1 LRSKE
6 SEKKK
11 TNSYIKLREK
21 KIYFK
26 LIFILINFSYGQRVK
41 LALISIINYYNSCNM
56 TDNMQSIDFS
66 IKPTLSAYNDKYFSS
81 LISDHLTDANNSE
94 EFYNKLVE
102 LKNEQKKTLLY
113 MQELYNQKQVLKG
126 EIAKSEHSLM
136 DLKASTG
143 YPIKNDEN
151 YKYNLSTISAYETR
165 PYAIESA
172 KDEQVFTSNEKSSK
186 HDLTSSKPPIPQR
199 SSTVTFQNV
208 KSDAMY
214 EDISDDLKRI
224 EKIWNEFSLNDN
236 NTNSNHD
243 LKSIEFNQRFEKINT
258 RKTDKK
264 GVKKSSRP
272 SSAQVEWVPKV
283 TIPEP
288 FSMSIR
294 EKVKADNKK
303 ITLTR
308 ELQDEREKRI
318 EAEIR
323 ECKRKFKATPIP
335 AHVQLPLYEKKI
347 AEEKLRKLRLKEASK
362 EYLEKNSKPFNL
374 TDAKKTSLRERR
386 HSFTE
391 GESNK
396 TDRAEF
402 AANPLPNFYFED
414 DEFVTQK

>member
-1 LRSKE
+1 
-6 SEKKK
+6 
-11 TNSYIKLREK
+11 
-21 KIYFK
+21 
-26 LIFILINFSYGQRVK
+26 
-41 LALISIINYYNSCNM
+41 M
-56 TDNMQSIDFS
+56 TENMQSIDFS

-81 LISDHLTDANNSE
+81 LISDHLTDTTNSE

-113 MQELYNQKQVLKG
+113 MQELYNQKQVLKS
-126 EIAKSEHSLM
+126 EIAKSENSLK
-136 DLKASTG
+136 DLKSSTN
-143 YPIKNDEN
+143 YPFQKDEN
-151 YKYNLSTISAYETR
+151 YKYNLSAISAYETT
-165 PYAIESA
+165 PYVAENVKNEFLSSGNM
-172 KDEQVFTSNEKSSK
+172 SN

-199 SSTVTFQNV
+199 ASTVTFQNINEQV

-214 EDISDDLKRI
+214 DTISDDLKRI
-224 EKIWNEFSLNDN
+224 EKIWNEFSFNEK
-236 NTNSNHD
+236 NHD
-243 LKSIEFNQRFEKINT
+243 LKSIEFNQRFEKVNVK
-258 RKTDKK
+258 KTDKK
-264 GVKKSSRP
+264 GLKKSSRP
-272 SSAQVEWVPKV
+272 ASAQVEWIPKV

-303 ITLTR
+303 VTLAR

-323 ECKRKFKATPIP
+323 ECKKKFKATPIP
-335 AHVQLPLYEKKI
+335 AHVHLPLYEKKI
-347 AEEKLRKLRLKEASK
+347 AEEKLRKLKLKETSK

-374 TDAKKTSLRERR
+374 TDMKKTSLRERR

-396 TDRAEF
+396 TDRTEF

>member
-1 LRSKE
+1 
-6 SEKKK
+6 
-11 TNSYIKLREK
+11 
-21 KIYFK
+21 
-26 LIFILINFSYGQRVK
+26 
-41 LALISIINYYNSCNM
+41 
-56 TDNMQSIDFS
+56 MQSIDFS

-81 LISDHLTDANNSE
+81 LISDHLTDTNNSE

-113 MQELYNQKQVLKG
+113 MQELYNQKQVLKN
-126 EIAKSEHSLM
+126 EIAKSENSLK
-136 DLKASTG
+136 DLKSSTG
-143 YPIKNDEN
+143 YPIQKDEN
-151 YKYNLSTISAYETR
+151 YVNNINSISAYETT
-165 PYAIESA
+165 PLYVTDNVKNEEFLSSE
-172 KDEQVFTSNEKSSK
+172 KTSN

-199 SSTVTFQNV
+199 ASTVTFQNV
-208 KSDAMY
+208 NEQAKSDAMY
-214 EDISDDLKRI
+214 DTISDDLKRI
-224 EKIWNEFSLNDN
+224 EKIWNEFSVNDR
-236 NTNSNHD
+236 SHD

-258 RKTDKK
+258 KKTNKK
-264 GVKKSSRP
+264 GLKKSSRP

-303 ITLTR
+303 FSLAR

-323 ECKRKFKATPIP
+323 ECKKKFKATPIP
-335 AHVQLPLYEKKI
+335 AHVHLPLYEKKI
-347 AEEKLRKLRLKEASK
+347 AEEKLRKIKLKETSK

-374 TDAKKTSLRERR
+374 TDMKKTSLRERR

-391 GESNK
+391 GESDK
-396 TDRAEF
+396 TDRTEF